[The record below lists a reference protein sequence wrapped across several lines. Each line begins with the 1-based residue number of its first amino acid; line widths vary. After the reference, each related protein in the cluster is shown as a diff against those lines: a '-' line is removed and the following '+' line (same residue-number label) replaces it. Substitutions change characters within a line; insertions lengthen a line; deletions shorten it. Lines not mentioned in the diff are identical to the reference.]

1 MNKTEKL
8 ALVNKAKMKIYEA
21 TSLIEGAYG
30 YNSSVELWITD
41 PLKEIANEKIN
52 EYIDEL
58 EDDY

>member
-1 MNKTEKL
+1 MNKIEKM
-8 ALVNKAKMKIYEA
+8 ALLNQAKMKIYESIA
-21 TSLIEGAYG
+21 ILEKIYG

-41 PLKEIANEKIN
+41 PLKEIADEKMN